1 MRREEVGCYEM
12 LCGVDVGK
20 DAHCCRAVA
29 RDGETV
35 LLARTVGQDEGEISA
50 FLSELSSIGRAL
62 VVVDQH
68 GGFGALVVTLALLYA
83 AYTYLRCYAAMAV
96 GQSFG
101 SRKLLLSVVF
111 YIAFGIAESILT
123 TVIVRP
129 LLNTDTLG
137 KLFTADVEPFNAV
150 LSALGAF
157 NGFYLVLCVIY
168 FVVTYLFFR
177 RKLNLQ

>member
-1 MRREEVGCYEM
+1 MRREEVGCYEV

-68 GGFGALVVTLALLYA
+68 GGFGALVVTLALA
-83 AYTYLRCYAAMAV
+83 AGVAVALATPRSTASEADRLAA
-96 GQSFG
+96 
-101 SRKLLLSVVF
+101 VF
-111 YIAFGIAESILT
+111 AA
-123 TVIVRP
+123 R
-129 LLNTDTLG
+129 NG
-137 KLFTADVEPFNAV
+137 KTA
-150 LSALGAF
+150 
-157 NGFYLVLCVIY
+157 
-168 FVVTYLFFR
+168 
-177 RKLNLQ
+177 